1 MMKSGLAVVME
12 AKPSMARVSFDEIG
26 DLVKKW

>member
-12 AKPSMARVSFDEIG
+12 AKPSKARVCHDEIG
-26 DLVKKW
+26 DLVKNR